1 MSLSCV
7 VVSPVAVAVVP
18 LPALS
23 VGVTSI
29 GFVVSVPE
37 YARIAAAP
45 SELVVQDHVYV
56 VPAVSAAVAT
66 R

>member
-1 MSLSCV
+1 MSLSWV

-29 GFVVSVPE
+29 GFVASVPE
-37 YARIAAAP
+37 
-45 SELVVQDHVYV
+45 
-56 VPAVSAAVAT
+56 
-66 R
+66 